1 MTDFFNVHDFGAV
14 GDGVTD
20 DAAAIRA
27 AITEAAGRT
36 VLFDSD
42 KKYLIKSA
50 ITHNGDVSLK
60 SNGANKAIIF
70 QNGQLFDSLVFNAEP
85 IAPSKTLAASMQRG
99 NRGWKLNNSTGVTI
113 GMLME
118 VKSSASWYHDPRP
131 DKTDARKSELHRVAS
146 IDGNTVYTEDRAND
160 GYNLT
165 TETVDI
171 TFINPINVHI
181 ENLSIQCVLPATPFS
196 NAKTALTVNYAN
208 EARFFNVD
216 TIDSASQGIM
226 LNGCYNPK
234 IVGGK
239 SVGQI
244 ATDSGYGVHIW
255 GCSNTII
262 SERRSWGCRIGID
275 VGGEHI
281 ISRDTLIEKC
291 TVTGGGRASNGIAFI
306 FDEEGKEKNLIPQ
319 KGFTTHGAVDHIKYV
334 NNTVTDLYEG
344 FNTVARNISYFDN
357 FFLGR
362 FRFGINIKGAGE
374 NFWIRN
380 NRSYDGWSN
389 QKDGSTY
396 SGNIDVKQRRLDY
409 FLTISNTV
417 QNVLVDSND
426 MQVERRFVRI
436 FGDPGKRIRI
446 TNNTVE
452 FASKDPDEQLAL
464 INTDADDTIAT
475 VSGWIISNNFY
486 TRIDGNSP
494 VALTKN
500 VLLKDCIVSDA
511 QSFSGLYNPVIALGN
526 NTTSAVPR
534 NCQFSRVG
542 NFVTVTGTLFIKPI
556 VANTLTT
563 VRITLP
569 VPSKFFAGS
578 QCAGTVSAWNGSSG
592 AVSAYSTTD
601 NLQITFSPKTTDELD
616 YRFTCM
622 YQVL

>member
-1 MTDFFNVHDFGAV
+1 MADFFNVHDFGAV
-14 GDGVTD
+14 GDGLTD

-36 VLFDSD
+36 VLFDSN

-50 ITHNGDVSLK
+50 ITHNGDVFLK

-99 NRGWKLNNSTGVTI
+99 NRGWKLNNITGIAV

-118 VKSSASWYHDPRP
+118 VKSSASWYYDPRP
-131 DKTDARKSELHRVAS
+131 TTTDARKSELHRVAS

-165 TETVDI
+165 TETVEI

-181 ENLSIQCVLPATPFS
+181 ENLTIQCVLPATPFTS
-196 NAKTALTVNYAN
+196 VKTALTVTYAS
-208 EARFFNVD
+208 EARFLDVD

-226 LNGCYNPK
+226 LIGCYNPK

-244 ATDSGYGVHIW
+244 DTKSGYGVHIW

-275 VGGEHI
+275 IGGKQI

-291 TVTGGGRASNGIAFI
+291 TVTGGGVASNGIAFI
-306 FDEEGKEKNLIPQ
+306 FDEDGKETNLISQ

-344 FNTVARNISYFDN
+344 FNTIARNISYFDN

-362 FRFGINIKGAGE
+362 FRFGINIAGTGE

-396 SGNIDVKQRRLDY
+396 SGTIDVNQRRLDY

-436 FGDPGKRIRI
+436 FGNPGTRIRI

-452 FASKDPDEQLAL
+452 FASKNPDEQLAL
-464 INTDADDTIAT
+464 INTNADDIAT
-475 VSGWIISNNFY
+475 VSDWIISDNFY
-486 TRIDGNSP
+486 TRIGGNFP

-500 VLLKDCIVSDA
+500 IILKNCIVSDA
-511 QSFSGLYNPVIALGN
+511 QSFSGPYDPVIALGN
-526 NTTSAVPR
+526 NTTSATAR

-542 NFVTVTGTLFIKPI
+542 NLVTATGTLFVKPI
-556 VANTLTT
+556 VANKLTT

-569 VPSKFFAGS
+569 VPSKFSEGS
-578 QCAGTVSAWNGSSG
+578 QCAGTVSAWDGSSG
-592 AVSAYSTTD
+592 AVSAYSPTN